1 MKYRSNVK
9 TLLFG
14 IVPMLVAFS
23 AVAAEPAAPATEPAA
38 AVAKPEAVDAD
49 AAIKLAR
56 SSHCLRCHGVTKKKE
71 GPPYHVIAAFY
82 KSNKDAEEV
91 LIEHVTMGAKVK
103 LSDGHKENH
112 KSLAD
117 KSPEQ
122 IRNLVRW
129 ILAQ

>member
-1 MKYRSNVK
+1 M
-9 TLLFG
+9 
-14 IVPMLVAFS
+14 MVAFS
-23 AVAAEPAAPATEPAA
+23 ALAAEPAP
-38 AVAKPEAVDAD
+38 DAD

-71 GPPYHVIAAFY
+71 GPPYNVIAAFY

-91 LIEHVTMGAKVK
+91 LTEHVTMGAKVK

-112 KSLAD
+112 KSLEGQ
-117 KSPEQ
+117 SPEQ

>member
-1 MKYRSNVK
+1 MKNRSNII

-14 IVPMLVAFS
+14 VIPMMFAFS
-23 AVAAEPAAPATEPAA
+23 AVAAEPVAVVAEPAA
-38 AVAKPEAVDAD
+38 AQPAAVDAD

-71 GPPYHVIAAFY
+71 GPSYKVIADFY
-82 KSNKDAEEV
+82 RSNKEAEEV

-112 KSLAD
+112 KAIAD
-117 KSPEQ
+117 KTPEQ
-122 IRNLVRW
+122 VRNLVRW

>member
-1 MKYRSNVK
+1 MKNRSKLK

-14 IVPMLVAFS
+14 IITMTMAFS
-23 AVAAEPAAPATEPAA
+23 ALAAEPDPI
-38 AVAKPEAVDAD
+38 DAN

-56 SSHCLRCHGVTKKKE
+56 SSSCLRCHGVTKKKE
-71 GPPYHVIAAFY
+71 GPPYNVIAAFY

-112 KSLAD
+112 KSLSD

>member
-1 MKYRSNVK
+1 MKNRSNII

-14 IVPMLVAFS
+14 VIPMMVAFS
-23 AVAAEPAAPATEPAA
+23 AVAAEPAAAEPAA
-38 AVAKPEAVDAD
+38 VVAKPEAVDAD

-71 GPPYHVIAAFY
+71 GPPYNVIAAFY
-82 KSNKDAEEV
+82 KSNKEAEEV
-91 LIEHVTMGAKVK
+91 LIEHVTQGSKVK

-117 KSPEQ
+117 KTPEQ

>member
-1 MKYRSNVK
+1 MKNRSNIT

-14 IVPMLVAFS
+14 VIPMMVAFS
-23 AVAAEPAAPATEPAA
+23 AVAAEPAATEPAVV
-38 AVAKPEAVDAD
+38 VAKPEAVDAD

-71 GPPYHVIAAFY
+71 GPPYNVIAAFY
-82 KSNKDAEEV
+82 KSNKEAEEV
-91 LIEHVTMGAKVK
+91 LIEHVTLGAKVK

>member
-1 MKYRSNVK
+1 MKNRSNII

-14 IVPMLVAFS
+14 VIPMMVAFS
-23 AVAAEPAAPATEPAA
+23 AVAAEPAATEPAA
-38 AVAKPEAVDAD
+38 VAAKPEAVDTD

-71 GPPYHVIAAFY
+71 GPPYNVIAAFY
-82 KSNKDAEEV
+82 KSNKEAEEV
-91 LIEHVTMGAKVK
+91 LIEHVTLGAKVK

-117 KSPEQ
+117 KTPEQ

>member
-1 MKYRSNVK
+1 MKYGSSIK
-9 TLLFG
+9 TLFLG
-14 IVPMLVAFS
+14 IVPMMVAFS
-23 AVAAEPAAPATEPAA
+23 AVAAEPAAPAAEPAVA
-38 AVAKPEAVDAD
+38 AAQPAAVDAD

-71 GPPYHVIAAFY
+71 GPPYNVIAAFY

-117 KSPEQ
+117 KTPEQ

>member
-1 MKYRSNVK
+1 MKNRSNII

-14 IVPMLVAFS
+14 VIPMMVAFS
-23 AVAAEPAAPATEPAA
+23 AVAAEPAATEPAA
-38 AVAKPEAVDAD
+38 VAAKPEAVDTD

-71 GPPYHVIAAFY
+71 GPPYNVIAAFY
-82 KSNKDAEEV
+82 KSNKEAEEV
-91 LIEHVTMGAKVK
+91 LIEHVTQGSKVK

-117 KSPEQ
+117 KTPEQ

>member
-1 MKYRSNVK
+1 MKNRSNII

-14 IVPMLVAFS
+14 VIPMMVAFS
-23 AVAAEPAAPATEPAA
+23 AVAAEPAATEPAA
-38 AVAKPEAVDAD
+38 VAAKPEAVDTD
-49 AAIKLAR
+49 AAIKSAR

-71 GPPYHVIAAFY
+71 GPPYNVIAAFY
-82 KSNKDAEEV
+82 KSNKEAEEV
-91 LIEHVTMGAKVK
+91 LIEHVTLGAKVK

>member
-1 MKYRSNVK
+1 MKYRSNIK

-14 IVPMLVAFS
+14 IVPMLAAFS
-23 AVAAEPAAPATEPAA
+23 AVAAEPVAAEPAVAAPAAI
-38 AVAKPEAVDAD
+38 DAD

-71 GPPYHVIAAFY
+71 GPPYNVIAAFY
-82 KSNKDAEEV
+82 KSNKEAEEV
-91 LIEHVTMGAKVK
+91 LIEHVTLGAKVK

-117 KSPEQ
+117 KTPEQ

>member
-1 MKYRSNVK
+1 MKNRSNII

-14 IVPMLVAFS
+14 VIPMMVAFS
-23 AVAAEPAAPATEPAA
+23 AVAAEPEAAASGPA
-38 AVAKPEAVDAD
+38 AVAAKPAAVDAD

-71 GPPYHVIAAFY
+71 GPPYNVIAAFY
-82 KSNKDAEEV
+82 KSNKEAEEV
-91 LIEHVTMGAKVK
+91 LIEHVTQGSKVK

-112 KSLAD
+112 KSLSD
-117 KSPEQ
+117 KTPEQ

>member
-1 MKYRSNVK
+1 MKNRSNIK
-9 TLLFG
+9 TLLFA
-14 IVPMLVAFS
+14 IIPMLFSFS
-23 AVAAEPAAPATEPAA
+23 AVAAENDS
-38 AVAKPEAVDAD
+38 VDAD

-71 GPPYHVIAAFY
+71 GPPYNVIAAFY

-112 KSLAD
+112 KAIAD
-117 KSPEQ
+117 KTPEQ
-122 IRNLVRW
+122 VRNLVRW

>member
-1 MKYRSNVK
+1 MKNRSSII

-14 IVPMLVAFS
+14 VIPVMVAFS
-23 AVAAEPAAPATEPAA
+23 AAAAVPAAAEPAAVA
-38 AVAKPEAVDAD
+38 AKPEAVDAD

-56 SSHCLRCHGVTKKKE
+56 SAHCLRCHGVTKKKE
-71 GPPYHVIAAFY
+71 GPPYNVIAAFY
-82 KSNKDAEEV
+82 KSNKEAEEV
-91 LIEHVTMGAKVK
+91 LIEHVTLGAKVK

-112 KSLAD
+112 KSLSD

>member
-1 MKYRSNVK
+1 MKYGSNIK

-14 IVPMLVAFS
+14 VVPMLLAFS
-23 AVAAEPAAPATEPAA
+23 AVAAEPAAPAAEPAA
-38 AVAKPEAVDAD
+38 AAAKPEAVDAV

-71 GPPYHVIAAFY
+71 GPPYNVIAAFY

-117 KSPEQ
+117 KTPEQ

>member
-1 MKYRSNVK
+1 MKNRSNII

-14 IVPMLVAFS
+14 VIPMMVAFS
-23 AVAAEPAAPATEPAA
+23 AVAAEPAAAEPAA
-38 AVAKPEAVDAD
+38 VAAKPEAVDAD

-71 GPPYHVIAAFY
+71 GPPYNVIAAFY
-82 KSNKDAEEV
+82 KSNKEAEEV

-117 KSPEQ
+117 KTPEQ

>member
-1 MKYRSNVK
+1 MKNRSNII

-14 IVPMLVAFS
+14 VIPMMVAFS
-23 AVAAEPAAPATEPAA
+23 AVAAEPAATEPAVV
-38 AVAKPEAVDAD
+38 VAKPEAVDAD

-71 GPPYHVIAAFY
+71 GPPYNVIAAFY
-82 KSNKDAEEV
+82 KSNKEAEEV
-91 LIEHVTMGAKVK
+91 LIEHVTLGAKVK

>member
-1 MKYRSNVK
+1 MKNRSNII

-14 IVPMLVAFS
+14 VIPMMVAFS
-23 AVAAEPAAPATEPAA
+23 AVAAEPAAVEPAA
-38 AVAKPEAVDAD
+38 VAAKPEAVDAD

-71 GPPYHVIAAFY
+71 GPPYNVIAAFY
-82 KSNKDAEEV
+82 KSNKEAEEV

-117 KSPEQ
+117 KTPEQ

>member
-1 MKYRSNVK
+1 MKNRSNII

-14 IVPMLVAFS
+14 VIPMMVAFS
-23 AVAAEPAAPATEPAA
+23 AVAAEPAAVAAEPAA
-38 AVAKPEAVDAD
+38 AAPAAMDAD

-71 GPPYHVIAAFY
+71 GPPYNVIAAFY
-82 KSNKDAEEV
+82 KSNKEAEEV
-91 LIEHVTMGAKVK
+91 LIEHVTLGAKVK

-117 KSPEQ
+117 KTPEQ

>member
-1 MKYRSNVK
+1 MKNHSRLNS
-9 TLLFG
+9 LFFG
-14 IVPMLVAFS
+14 IITMTLAFA
-23 AVAAEPAAPATEPAA
+23 AVAAEPDPI
-38 AVAKPEAVDAD
+38 DAN

-56 SSHCLRCHGVTKKKE
+56 SSSCLRCHGVTKKKE
-71 GPPYHVIAAFY
+71 GPPYNVIAAFY

-112 KSLAD
+112 KSLSD

>member
-1 MKYRSNVK
+1 MKNRSNII

-14 IVPMLVAFS
+14 VIPMMVAFS
-23 AVAAEPAAPATEPAA
+23 AVAAEPVAVVAEPA
-38 AVAKPEAVDAD
+38 VAQPAAVDAD

-71 GPPYHVIAAFY
+71 GPSYKVIADFY
-82 KSNKDAEEV
+82 RSNKEAEEV

-112 KSLAD
+112 KAIAD
-117 KSPEQ
+117 KTPEQ
-122 IRNLVRW
+122 VRNLVRW

>member
-1 MKYRSNVK
+1 MKNRSNII

-14 IVPMLVAFS
+14 VIPMMVAFS
-23 AVAAEPAAPATEPAA
+23 AVAAGPAAEPAA
-38 AVAKPEAVDAD
+38 AAAKPAAVDVD

-71 GPPYHVIAAFY
+71 GPPYNVIAAFY

-91 LIEHVTMGAKVK
+91 LIEHVTEGPKVK
-103 LSDGHKENH
+103 LSDGHKESH

-117 KSPEQ
+117 KTPEQ

>member
-1 MKYRSNVK
+1 MKNRSNII

-14 IVPMLVAFS
+14 VIPMMVAFS
-23 AVAAEPAAPATEPAA
+23 AVAVEPAAAEPAAVA
-38 AVAKPEAVDAD
+38 AKPEAVDAD

-71 GPPYHVIAAFY
+71 GPPYNVIAAFY
-82 KSNKDAEEV
+82 KSNKEAEEV
-91 LIEHVTMGAKVK
+91 LIEHVTQGSKVK

-117 KSPEQ
+117 KTPEQ

>member
-1 MKYRSNVK
+1 MKNRSNII

-14 IVPMLVAFS
+14 VIPMMVAFS
-23 AVAAEPAAPATEPAA
+23 AVAAEPAAAEPAA
-38 AVAKPEAVDAD
+38 VAAKPEAVDTD

-71 GPPYHVIAAFY
+71 GPPYNVIAAFY
-82 KSNKDAEEV
+82 KSNKEAEEV
-91 LIEHVTMGAKVK
+91 LIEHVTQGSKVK

-117 KSPEQ
+117 KTPEQ

>member
-1 MKYRSNVK
+1 MKNRSNII

-14 IVPMLVAFS
+14 VIPMMFAFS
-23 AVAAEPAAPATEPAA
+23 AVAAEPAAVVAEPAA
-38 AVAKPEAVDAD
+38 AQPAAVDAD

-71 GPPYHVIAAFY
+71 GPSYKVIADFY
-82 KSNKDAEEV
+82 RSNKEAEEV

-112 KSLAD
+112 KAIAD
-117 KSPEQ
+117 KTPEQ
-122 IRNLVRW
+122 VRNLVRW

>member
-1 MKYRSNVK
+1 MKYRSNIK

-23 AVAAEPAAPATEPAA
+23 AVAAEPPVAAEPAVAAPA
-38 AVAKPEAVDAD
+38 AVDAD

-71 GPPYHVIAAFY
+71 GPSYKVIADFY
-82 KSNKDAEEV
+82 RSNKEAEEV

-117 KSPEQ
+117 KTPEQ

>member
-1 MKYRSNVK
+1 MKNRSNII

-14 IVPMLVAFS
+14 VIPMMVAFS
-23 AVAAEPAAPATEPAA
+23 AVAAEPAAAEPAA
-38 AVAKPEAVDAD
+38 VAAKPEAVDTD

-71 GPPYHVIAAFY
+71 GPPYNVIAAFY
-82 KSNKDAEEV
+82 KSNKEAEEV
-91 LIEHVTMGAKVK
+91 LIEHVTQGSKVK
-103 LSDGHKENH
+103 LSDGHKESH
-112 KSLAD
+112 KSLTD
-117 KSPEQ
+117 KTPEQ

>member
-1 MKYRSNVK
+1 MKNRSNII

-14 IVPMLVAFS
+14 VIPMMVAFS
-23 AVAAEPAAPATEPAA
+23 AVAAEPAAATAEPAA
-38 AVAKPEAVDAD
+38 VAAKPEAVDAD

-56 SSHCLRCHGVTKKKE
+56 SAHCLRCHGVTKKKE
-71 GPPYHVIAAFY
+71 GPPYNVIAAFY

-117 KSPEQ
+117 KTPEQ
-122 IRNLVRW
+122 IKNLVRW